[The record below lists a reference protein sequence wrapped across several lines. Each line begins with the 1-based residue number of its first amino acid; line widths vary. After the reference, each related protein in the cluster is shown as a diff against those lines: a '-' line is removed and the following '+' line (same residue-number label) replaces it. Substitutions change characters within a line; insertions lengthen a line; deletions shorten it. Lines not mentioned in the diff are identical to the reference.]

1 MKNERSSQLV
11 LFFIICTISILHGI
25 KLREQRYSRTDT
37 LNQRLIVTI
46 PGAASII
53 HPAVSSLS
61 SNRLPA
67 GN

>member
-11 LFFIICTISILHGI
+11 LIFLICTISILHGI
-25 KLREQRYSRTDT
+25 KLREHRFSRNTI
-37 LNQRLIVTI
+37 LNERLIVTI

-53 HPAVSSLS
+53 HPVASSIQ
-61 SNRLPA
+61 SNQVPA